1 MSCDKAMLLRSAAAA
16 ETLLPLVASD
26 CGHSS
31 FIAPECSSM
40 ARASSSCQQ
49 RSSVSRSLAA
59 PAVVACCAT
68 AVSRDEGGCSKFILR
83 TPSLLHSVSS
93 QASNFSTARKRGIVP
108 ANHTTRLR
116 HDRRR
121 TLTKSPRHHNPS
133 PSIVAEAQSQ
143 ATVTQAQLSKHNL
156 RGQSPGRACCVPER
170 PDGASGLSGR
180 RKVFKLVWSEC
191 CLRLIHDCTRRQ
203 LSTCQTHSSSNQSR
217 HTSGVK

>member
-133 PSIVAEAQSQ
+133 PSIVAEAQSRRQ
-143 ATVTQAQLSKHNL
+143 QSRRHNCQSTISVDSRPGAPAAYPSAQT
-156 RGQSPGRACCVPER
+156 ER
-170 PDGASGLSGR
+170 PGSLVDARCSSLSGASAASG
-180 RKVFKLVWSEC
+180 SSM
-191 CLRLIHDCTRRQ
+191 IAQDA
-203 LSTCQTHSSSNQSR
+203 SCQP
-217 HTSGVK
+217 VKPTAAAINHGIRME